1 MFSPDL
7 IHKFKKGKK
16 ELNPMTATVML
27 TATAAGDNGNNRNDD
42 DDDDIEKKANQ
53 RF

>member
-1 MFSPDL
+1 MD
-7 IHKFKKGKK
+7 
-16 ELNPMTATVML
+16 LNPMTATVML
-27 TATAAGDNGNNRNDD
+27 TAIAAGDYANNQNDD